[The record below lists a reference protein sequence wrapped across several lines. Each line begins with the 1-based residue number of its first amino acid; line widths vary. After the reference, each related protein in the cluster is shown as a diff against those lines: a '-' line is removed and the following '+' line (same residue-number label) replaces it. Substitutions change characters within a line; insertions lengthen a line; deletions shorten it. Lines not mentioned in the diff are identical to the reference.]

1 MSDGYLPMQCPTY
14 MLTLLDQGADITPAL
29 AVALEA
35 GAWRWDATGEFVGF
49 IAFASLTARR
59 S

>member
-1 MSDGYLPMQCPTY
+1 